1 MRSKSAKRMVGK
13 WINVPKRQDF
23 RFWHIATFRGDAAIQ
38 SLSERSGHSASRT
51 YRTGFMSTRPSKL
64 KSSRDSNTQWH

>member
-38 SLSERSGHSASRT
+38 SLSERSGTFSEPHSQNRIYDGVDAPDGIDVPKWRC
-51 YRTGFMSTRPSKL
+51 
-64 KSSRDSNTQWH
+64 